1 MINATDK
8 TSELIR
14 DDDFIVYVE
23 SALAGSKVKRNS
35 IEELSGNI
43 NRVKRLSISLTT
55 GDTSLIVKQVPEAGR
70 LAGYPT
76 LFFSSD
82 RLAFDHHWL
91 TTAAAV
97 LKEENGQDLKVPR
110 ILHYD
115 SDKRIMIMEDLGR
128 MSLSEA
134 LPKLREAKEVLV
146 DLLEKAGRKLASIHT
161 QAREAQEKRAV
172 YNKAASDNRP
182 YLFSYHI
189 KEPDMVSSI
198 WKDNGAQGI
207 SLDQKRQLQKAF
219 LEAHRHRLEP
229 ILDRLSNSFSEED
242 SDKPDI
248 KVYCHGDLHTG
259 SIMLFEQTQKS
270 CLAIID
276 AEFCDLGPPGFDPGV
291 LTAHLIAEL
300 LVLGYSQT
308 DTRAILASFPSAYMK
323 CLEAYTEPKE
333 ELVLTLI
340 RHTGAELLRR
350 LLGPAGFN
358 VTVSKE
364 QFEELLEK
372 SIFLL
377 TRPEL
382 YAGEYLHG

>member
-1 MINATDK
+1 
-8 TSELIR
+8 
-14 DDDFIVYVE
+14 
-23 SALAGSKVKRNS
+23 
-35 IEELSGNI
+35 
-43 NRVKRLSISLTT
+43 
-55 GDTSLIVKQVPEAGR
+55 
-70 LAGYPT
+70 
-76 LFFSSD
+76 
-82 RLAFDHHWL
+82 
-91 TTAAAV
+91 

-259 SIMLFEQTQKS
+259 SIMLFEQT
-270 CLAIID
+270 
-276 AEFCDLGPPGFDPGV
+276 
-291 LTAHLIAEL
+291 
-300 LVLGYSQT
+300 
-308 DTRAILASFPSAYMK
+308 
-323 CLEAYTEPKE
+323 
-333 ELVLTLI
+333 
-340 RHTGAELLRR
+340 
-350 LLGPAGFN
+350 
-358 VTVSKE
+358 
-364 QFEELLEK
+364 
-372 SIFLL
+372 
-377 TRPEL
+377 
-382 YAGEYLHG
+382 